1 MTRGGLVR
9 LPELAD
15 AYTIGRMWP
24 RVDGM
29 RAFGLGDRGAMR
41 RRLTESA
48 LAGMKV
54 ATGDLLQPGYLD
66 EGEAVEKVGERQVL
80 LGEDERPAA
89 VVEIVRVETHEF
101 AQVPWEFADAEG
113 EDFRSI
119 EHWRSGHRSYYA
131 EHGIDVGD
139 EAPFVCVWFRVLDV
153 LAPTPD
159 RGPH

>member
-1 MTRGGLVR
+1 
-9 LPELAD
+9 
-15 AYTIGRMWP
+15 MWP

-48 LAGMKV
+48 LAGTKV

-131 EHGIDVGD
+131 GHGIDVSD

-159 RGPH
+159 RGPR